1 MAQQY
6 GYGREQNPYNQRDNS
21 PGGYGQPQSR
31 YGRNQGGYGAPQDPY
46 GAPQDPYGA
55 PNPYGGQ
62 QNPYGGQQNPYA
74 GAQNNSYGQ
83 PPAPPH
89 GGSRYNNQNSSMDGG
104 YAGSNVEMASLTQN
118 AGSMASG
125 TGQSSIMDECRD
137 IGNETA
143 KINEMLQQLQA
154 QQQRTLSDADSSSNS
169 DANRKLDALS
179 SATMAKCRAVT
190 ERMRVVKSRPDAN
203 QKVNVRH
210 VQNAD
215 KQVKSVMGRY
225 NSLESEFAKANK
237 QQIMRQYRIV
247 RPDASD
253 AELQAVAE
261 DTNNGQ
267 VFSQALMQSDRQG
280 RARAALSAVQDRH
293 RALEKIEQQVAE
305 LAQLFQQVDQLVE
318 QQDAAVTQIEQ
329 KGEEVVDN
337 LDKGNEE
344 MGVAVNTARK
354 TRKKK
359 WICLGICVAIVLIIV
374 IVVLIY
380 IFVIRGQNNG
390 GGGNDNGKRAVEGVK
405 VALARMNSRPLDVR
419 SDPAVSP
426 ELARVFADRIHLP
439 AIQHA

>member
-1 MAQQY
+1 MHAHRY
-6 GYGREQNPYNQRDNS
+6 GGQQNPYNQRDNS

-62 QNPYGGQQNPYA
+62 QNPYA

-89 GGSRYNNQNSSMDGG
+89 SGSRYNNQNSSMDGG
-104 YAGSNVEMASLTQN
+104 YAGKFTDAKGLLGDRDANACIGSNVEMASLTQN

-143 KINEMLQQLQA
+143 QINEMLQQLQA

-359 WICLGICVAIVLIIV
+359 WICLGICGMYHRPTFNAYATDFFVLSC
-374 IVVLIY
+374 Y
-380 IFVIRGQNNG
+380 CF
-390 GGGNDNGKRAVEGVK
+390 DNRHCC
-405 VALARMNSRPLDVR
+405 LDLHLCDSRPKQWWR
-419 SDPAVSP
+419 RKRQRQACG
-426 ELARVFADRIHLP
+426 RRR
-439 AIQHA
+439 